1 MNITKGMPYPLGAQK
16 DKEGVNF
23 SYVSV
28 QADCGVVLFDAAA
41 RKEQKRI
48 PFPSAYTVGN
58 VWCMH
63 VADNLT
69 NMAYCFYEGNELV
82 QDVRGRAFLDGY
94 AYGMVPDL
102 QEHVRLA
109 FFPAEDYDWEDDKN
123 PGIPYEKSICYC
135 LHVRGFTR
143 HSSSKVKA
151 KGTFT
156 GLTEKIPYLKEL
168 GITTLEMQPVYE
180 FSETEKKKITQSP
193 FADMEKPA
201 EPKLNY
207 WGYTQGCYYSPKNSY
222 AYTKDAV
229 TEFKDMVK
237 KLHQNGIEVIL
248 QFYFTNK
255 VPEREIAEILCYWVM
270 TYHVDGF
277 HLKGENINPAILAA
291 DPVLSRTKLWYYSF
305 PQKKAEVM
313 RVGKTTG
320 SAMRYLAEYQDD
332 YRYDMRR
339 FLKGDEG
346 MLPAV
351 MYHLRHNPA
360 GCGKINYL
368 TNYDGFTLMDLV
380 SYDRKHNEK
389 NGEDNRDGNDYNASW
404 NCGQE
409 GRTRKKAVTALRMK
423 QIKNGL
429 MLLFLSQSAPLLFMG
444 DEFGNSQGGNN
455 NPYCL
460 DNSTTWLNWKDLET
474 GKEIYDFTAML
485 IQLRKDHPVLRQ
497 EKELKFMDY
506 GACGCPDA
514 SYHGET
520 PWKPDTA
527 AYSRQLGVM
536 YCGRYAY
543 RDKKTQDDF
552 FYIAY
557 NMHWEEHHFALPK
570 LPGELCWELCIT
582 TDEEAVKKLTVEEQQ
597 GIQMPG
603 RCICLFKSSKA
614 LAKDRKGKLVTD
626 EGL

>member
-1 MNITKGMPYPLGAQK
+1 MNITKGMPYPLGTQK
-16 DKEGVNF
+16 DKTGVNF
-23 SYVSV
+23 SYVSA
-28 QADCGVVLFDAAA
+28 QADCGVVLFDAAT

-58 VWCMH
+58 VFCMH
-63 VADNLT
+63 VAGSFAKL
-69 NMAYCFYEGNELV
+69 AYCFYEGNTLV
-82 QDVRGRAFLDGY
+82 PDVRGRAFLDGY
-94 AYGMVPDL
+94 TYGTAPAL
-102 QEHVRLA
+102 QDGVRLA
-109 FFPAEDYDWEDDKN
+109 FFPAEDYDWENDKK
-123 PGIPYEKSICYC
+123 PDVLYEQSICYC

-143 HSSSKVKA
+143 HLSSKVKT
-151 KGTFT
+151 KGTFM

-180 FSETEKKKITQSP
+180 FSETEKIKVKEGP
-193 FADMEKPA
+193 FTDMEKPA
-201 EPKLNY
+201 EEKLNY

-222 AYTKDAV
+222 AYTKDAAA
-229 TEFKDMVK
+229 EFKDMVK

-248 QFYFTNK
+248 QFYFTDK

-277 HLKGENINPAILAA
+277 HLKGENINPGILAA
-291 DPVLSRTKLWYYSF
+291 DPVLAKTKLWYYSF
-305 PQKKAEVM
+305 PEKSSVKA
-313 RVGKTTG
+313 TG
-320 SAMRYLAEYQDD
+320 NAAASCRRYLAEYQDD

-351 MYHLRHNPA
+351 MYHLRRNPA

-409 GRTRKKAVTALRMK
+409 GPTRKRAVAALRMK
-423 QIKNGL
+423 QLKNAL
-429 MLLFLSQSAPLLFMG
+429 MLLFLSQSTPLLFMG
-444 DEFGNSQGGNN
+444 DEFGNSQKGNN

-460 DNSTTWLNWKDLET
+460 DSSITWLNWKDLET
-474 GKEIYDFTAML
+474 GKEIYEFTKE
-485 IQLRKDHPVLRQ
+485 IIKLRKEHPVFRQ
-497 EKELKFMDY
+497 EKEVKLMDY

-536 YCGRYAY
+536 YCGKYAY
-543 RDKKTQDDF
+543 RDKKTPDDF
-552 FYIAY
+552 FYVAY
-557 NMHWEEHHFALPK
+557 NMHWEEHLFALPK
-570 LPGELCWELCIT
+570 LQKGMRWEICIT
-582 TDEEAVKKLTVEEQQ
+582 TDEEAIQKLTVNEQQ
-597 GIQMPG
+597 EIQMPQ
-603 RCICLFKSSKA
+603 RCICLLKSSRI
-614 LAKDRKGKLVTD
+614 LN
-626 EGL
+626 